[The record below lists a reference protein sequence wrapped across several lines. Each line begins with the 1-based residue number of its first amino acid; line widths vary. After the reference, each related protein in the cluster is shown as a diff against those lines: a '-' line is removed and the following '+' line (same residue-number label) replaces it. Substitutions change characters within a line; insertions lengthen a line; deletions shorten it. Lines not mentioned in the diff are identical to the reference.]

1 MMATT
6 TQRIEALEQRV
17 ILLQQIA
24 EKQSELL
31 RMLVEHLKK

>member
-1 MMATT
+1 MMATD
-6 TQRIEALEQRV
+6 TQRIERLEQRV

-31 RMLVEHLKK
+31 RMLVEHLRK

>member
-1 MMATT
+1 MMATD
-6 TQRIEALEQRV
+6 TQRIERLEQRV
-17 ILLQQIA
+17 ILLQQIS